1 MKKTRLLFISF
12 LIALFLSFSTFTFSF
27 NYNSAPVKIVLDPA
41 NSLLSLPIP
50 LPNDIN
56 SAILNESGTAI
67 ELPIKGDEPD
77 DIQMLYSAIN
87 MLKIKGLPANT
98 FLTIPL
104 NSTAKLDTSSLYKNI
119 FLIPFMI
126 NLSTTP
132 SINPTPSII
141 AGPENLLITQED
153 NVLKIISKRPLLG
166 DAKYALI
173 ITKGV
178 ETSDGQLVGH
188 DPAMELL
195 IKTEYNKLLES
206 LHLSPDNVLAM
217 LTFTTASKTLK
228 LSAFAKLKAGVPL
241 DSTDF
246 LNYSNITEE
255 FKSILSAANL
265 LPSNVSSNEAVNYA
279 GFNYLKTS
287 FTSYDITTL
296 TSTPKNESVP
306 TIILSNG
313 VTDKIV
319 IFQHGLGEDKTYALA
334 IASKFLKA
342 GYPIISIDLPLH
354 GERLDYN
361 NSAFDCNYDGK
372 VKSGECFLTANLVND
387 RINLYQAVFD
397 MTLLLKDLKAGK
409 FDINGDNVPDKVN
422 KVYFVSLSL
431 GSITGSM
438 FASYNVNDITK
449 AAFTVGGA
457 DLSTILDGTKIPDL
471 ENAVKMLGLEK
482 GSAEYYVFLGIL
494 HLILDP
500 ADPLYNVT
508 SALKDKTLVISA
520 YGDIIV
526 PNTSNS
532 ILANLIGYSTPQSV
546 TIDNIDTVSAETGW
560 YQYGGITNNIPYYV
574 PHAFLLSTENA
585 SEKYGI
591 PFDQEFIDKAKDSMQ
606 NQIINFFN
614 K

>member
-1 MKKTRLLFISF
+1 MRKILLTIF
-12 LIALFLSFSTFTFSF
+12 LIFSFSIVHAEI
-27 NYNSAPVKIVLDPA
+27 NYNTLPTKIVVDPA
-41 NSLLSLPIP
+41 NSYLKLPIP

-56 SAILNESGTAI
+56 TAILNESGTAVK
-67 ELPIKGDEPD
+67 LPIKGDEPAD
-77 DIQMLYSAIN
+77 VQMLYSAIN
-87 MLKIKGLPANT
+87 LLQIKGLPANT

-104 NSTAKLDTSSLYKNI
+104 NNNTKLDIVSLYKNI
-119 FLIPFMI
+119 FLIPFMV

-132 SINPTPSII
+132 SINPTPTII

-153 NVLKIISKRPLLG
+153 NVLKIIPKKPLLG
-166 DAKYALI
+166 DARYALI

-178 ETSDGQLVGH
+178 KTLDGQLVGH
-188 DPAMELL
+188 DPAMEFL
-195 IKTEYNKLLES
+195 IKTEYNKLLDS
-206 LHLSPDNVLAM
+206 FHLPPDYVLAM

-228 LSAFAKLKAGVPL
+228 LSAFAKLKAGLPL
-241 DSTDF
+241 DASDF

-255 FKSILSAANL
+255 FKSILAATNL
-265 LPSNVSSNEAVNYA
+265 LPSNVSPNETVNYA

-296 TSTPKNESVP
+296 TSTPKNETVP

-313 VTDKIV
+313 VTDKVV

-334 IASKFLKA
+334 IANKFLKA
-342 GYPIISIDLPLH
+342 GYPIISMDLPLH

-372 VKSGECFLTANLVND
+372 VESGECFLTANLVND

-397 MTLLLKDLKAGK
+397 MTLLLKDLKSGK

-482 GSAEYYVFLGIL
+482 GTAEYYIFLGIL

-546 TIDNIDTVSAETGW
+546 TIDNIDSVSSDAGW

-591 PFDQEFIDKAKDSMQ
+591 PFDQEFIDKAKDTVQ